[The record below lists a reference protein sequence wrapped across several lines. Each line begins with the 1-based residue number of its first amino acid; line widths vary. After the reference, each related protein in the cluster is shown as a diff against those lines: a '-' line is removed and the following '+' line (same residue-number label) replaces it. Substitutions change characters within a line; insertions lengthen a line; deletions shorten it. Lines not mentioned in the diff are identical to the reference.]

1 MSTYT
6 PYLTDTDRA
15 IDRDANEMLSPRGGY
30 SGASYLAQGYANMDV
45 LPEQLALADML
56 QRRQSLSM
64 KSREGRRMQ
73 RDEDM
78 AAAEQDE
85 FDGYSNFVRGT
96 AGMNE
101 TDRAAALRDRALNNP
116 SELNNPLINKSRVV
130 VAAGDRA
137 VLEAK
142 QNTLEAKRMDLDMM
156 GTQYDIDTFDQQAKL
171 KDEQFANDRT
181 QASLTRKQL
190 EAANYQ
196 AEHGDV
202 SKVGENIFN
211 LNPFGDDKETRD
223 NLIKTVSRLPKE
235 TEEGRNNIRALTD
248 ISGGLAI
255 GRQVKQLKSYADI
268 NHRDLIRSMQGPA
281 HKINLL
287 DLPKDRVQ
295 RDAFI
300 KKAHDSLVA
309 KGGDIASFT
318 SYIEKV
324 KGYND
329 TEEAVNQ
336 LTSDFTQSIA
346 KMEKLSKTGT
356 PEAKLELAD
365 EIALLRA
372 KATAQASYFH
382 RAYDDFESEEKVRE
396 KNSEIAKRDAD
407 MLEKRRSGT
416 TAEKRLI
423 NSTIA
428 SEFRANM
435 AASKDQMDQ
444 VKWAQKIVDE
454 GTQDTLGLSTE
465 ATVNDILEY
474 AKKAA
479 PPAQPG
485 LSAADME

>member
-15 IDRDANEMLSPRGGY
+15 IDRDTNEMLSPRGGY

-64 KSREGRRMQ
+64 HSRQGRREQ

-85 FDGYSNFVRGT
+85 FDGYSGFVKGT

-101 TDRAAALRDRALNNP
+101 VDRAAAFRDRALNNP
-116 SELNNPLINKSRVV
+116 SELNNQLINKSRVV
-130 VAAGDRA
+130 VAAGDKA

-142 QNTLEAKRMDLDMM
+142 HNTLESKRVELGMM

-171 KDEQFANDRT
+171 KDEEFANART

-190 EAANYQ
+190 EAANFQ
-196 AEHGDV
+196 LENQDV

-223 NLIKTVSRLPKE
+223 KLIKTVALLPKDS
-235 TEEGRNNIRALTD
+235 EEDRNNIRALTD

-268 NHRDLIRSMQGPA
+268 NHRDLIRSMQSN

-287 DLPKDRVQ
+287 DLPKDRLE

-309 KGGDIASFT
+309 KGGDVASFIA
-318 SYIEKV
+318 YIEKV

-329 TEEAVNQ
+329 TEDAVNQ

-346 KMEKLSKTGT
+346 KIEQLSKSTD
-356 PEAKLELAD
+356 PAAKTELAG
-365 EIALLRA
+365 EMALLRA
-372 KATAQASYFH
+372 KSNAQASYFH
-382 RAYDDFESEEKVRE
+382 RAYDEFENEQKVRE
-396 KNSEIAKRDAD
+396 KASEIAKRDAD
-407 MLEKRRSGT
+407 VLLRRKNGDM
-416 TAEKRLI
+416 AERRLA
-423 NSTIA
+423 NSEIA
-428 SEFRANM
+428 ASFRNNM
-435 AASKDQMDQ
+435 AASRDQMSRL
-444 VKWAQKIVDE
+444 KWAQKMAED
-454 GTQDTLGLSTE
+454 GTQDTIGLDPE
-465 ATVNDILEY
+465 ASVEDILKF
-474 AKKAA
+474 ADKMA
-479 PPAQPG
+479 P
-485 LSAADME
+485 SAGAGSAPKDF